1 MASADANSASEN
13 HTDDDAAF
21 WNEIWD
27 GSDPECAVPDA
38 ILASETADMPPGSAL
53 DLGCGDGG
61 NAVWLAKQGWRVTT
75 LDFSRSAIRA
85 GKRLAERERVDVE
98 FITADA
104 AAHKPQTRYDLIIS
118 FYIQLQPAQRAT
130 MLSNAARALKPGG
143 RLLIVA
149 HDRSTPPSGWSKR
162 DLLTL
167 VNPDEI
173 ASELDGLL
181 RIERALVIE
190 NESGAHAAHSHAH
203 DCAHAAIPMSD
214 ESAHAAHSH
223 TASMSSALVR
233 ATRPT

>member
-1 MASADANSASEN
+1 MANTDANN
-13 HTDDDAAF
+13 HADNDAAF

-27 GSDPECAVPDA
+27 GSDPECAAPDA
-38 ILASETADMPPGSAL
+38 ILAAETADMPPGSAL

-61 NAVWLAKQGWRVTT
+61 NAVWLAKRGWRVTA

-104 AAHKPQTRYDLIIS
+104 AAHKPQSRYDLIIS
-118 FYIQLQPAQRAT
+118 FYIQLQPAQRAA
-130 MLSNAARALKPGG
+130 MLSNAAAALKPGG
-143 RLLIVA
+143 TLLIVA
-149 HDRSTPPSGWSKR
+149 HDRSTPPSGWSER

-173 ASELDGLL
+173 AAELAGLL

-190 NESGAHAAHSHAH
+190 SEVGAHAA
-203 DCAHAAIPMSD
+203 PTD
-214 ESAHAAHSH
+214 ESAQTAHSH
-223 TASMSSALVR
+223 TAGMSSTLVR

>member
-1 MASADANSASEN
+1 MANNDAGSAANN
-13 HTDDDAAF
+13 HDDEAAF

-27 GSDPECAVPDA
+27 DSDPECAAPDA
-38 ILASETADMPPGSAL
+38 ILASETAHMPPGSAL

-61 NAVWLAKQGWRVTT
+61 NAVWLAKQGWRVTA
-75 LDFSRSAIRA
+75 LDFSRNAIRT
-85 GKRLAERERVDVE
+85 GKRLALRERVDVE

-118 FYIQLQPAQRAT
+118 FYIQLQPAQRAA
-130 MLSNAARALKPGG
+130 MLSNAAHALKPGG
-143 RLLIVA
+143 TLLIVA

-173 ASELDGLL
+173 EAELDGLL
-181 RIERALVIE
+181 RIEGALVIE
-190 NESGAHAAHSHAH
+190 NESGAHAAHSPDH
-203 DCAHAAIPMSD
+203 DCAHAAPTA
-214 ESAHAAHSH
+214 ESAQAAHSH
-223 TASMSSALVR
+223 TAGMSSALVR

>member
-1 MASADANSASEN
+1 MANSDASNASDN
-13 HTDDDAAF
+13 HADNEAAF
-21 WNEIWD
+21 WNEIWE
-27 GSDPECAVPDA
+27 GSDPECAAPDA

-61 NAVWLAKQGWRVTT
+61 NAVWLAKQGWRVTA
-75 LDFSRSAIRA
+75 LDFSHSAIRA
-85 GKRLAERERVDVE
+85 AGRLAERERVDVE

-104 AAHKPQTRYDLIIS
+104 AAHKPQTQYDLIIS
-118 FYIQLQPAQRAT
+118 FYIQLQPAQRAA
-130 MLSNAARALKPGG
+130 MLSNAAHALKPGG

-173 ASELDGLL
+173 VAELDGLL

-190 NESGAHAAHSHAH
+190 NEAAHSPEH
-203 DCAHAAIPMSD
+203 DCAHAAPTN

-223 TASMSSALVR
+223 TASMSSILVR

>member
-1 MASADANSASEN
+1 MANNDASN
-13 HTDDDAAF
+13 HSDNDAAF
-21 WNEIWD
+21 WNEVWD
-27 GSDPECAVPDA
+27 GSDPECAAPDA
-38 ILASETADMPPGSAL
+38 ILASETAHMPPGSAL

-61 NAVWLAKQGWRVTT
+61 NAVWLAKQGWRVTA
-75 LDFSRSAIRA
+75 LDFSRSAVRA
-85 GKRLAERERVDVE
+85 AGRLAERERVDVE

-118 FYIQLQPAQRAT
+118 FYIQLQPAQRAA
-130 MLSNAARALKPGG
+130 MLSNAAHALKPGG

-162 DLLTL
+162 DMLTL

-173 ASELDGLL
+173 VAELAGLL

-190 NESGAHAAHSHAH
+190 NESGAHAAHSPAH
-203 DCAHAAIPMSD
+203 DCDHATPTD
-214 ESAHAAHSH
+214 ESAQAAHSN

-233 ATRPT
+233 ATRPA

>member
-1 MASADANSASEN
+1 MANNDASNHADNE
-13 HTDDDAAF
+13 AAF
-21 WNEIWD
+21 WNEIWE
-27 GSDPECAVPDA
+27 GSDPECAAPDA
-38 ILASETADMPPGSAL
+38 ILASETAGMPPGSAL

-61 NAVWLAKQGWRVTT
+61 NAVWLAKQGWRVTA
-75 LDFSRSAIRA
+75 LDFSRSAVRA
-85 GKRLAERERVDVE
+85 AGRRAERERVDVE

-130 MLSNAARALKPGG
+130 MLSNAAHALKPGG
-143 RLLIVA
+143 TLLIVA

-173 ASELDGLL
+173 AAELDGLL

-190 NESGAHAAHSHAH
+190 NEAAHSPAH
-203 DCAHAAIPMSD
+203 DCAHAAPTD

-223 TASMSSALVR
+223 TASMSSTLVR